1 METWE
6 DELNEKLALFA
17 GFTHELET
25 GLWYE
30 PDGQIAFWIHEH
42 GFPWSLDACFA
53 WLVPLI
59 PAVRIT
65 SGTVKEGV
73 RYVQAE
79 VFPTDI
85 DDASYY
91 ARDGNAA
98 LALCKAIEKLL
109 EVK

>member
-1 METWE
+1 MET
-6 DELNEKLALFA
+6 ELNEKLARWA
-17 GFTHELET
+17 GIHQEHHPFYGLIWCDADGEIVGFLPDFT
-25 GLWYE
+25 
-30 PDGQIAFWIHEH
+30 I
-42 GFPWSLDACFA
+42 SLDYCFK

-91 ARDGNAA
+91 ERDGNAA
-98 LALCKAIEKLL
+98 LALCKAIEKMID
-109 EVK
+109 